1 MTILESLTSICGY
14 PISPRYVES
23 VAIKR
28 GLDIHAE
35 LSAETM
41 TESAYQ
47 LANADIM
54 AYLVTAPTIS
64 QGGQSYSLAD
74 DQRRLFLS
82 RSEAIYKEF
91 DNKDKSKTIYG
102 YKGSRL

>member
-28 GLDIHAE
+28 GIDINAE
-35 LSAETM
+35 LSADLM
-41 TESAYQ
+41 NESAYQ
-47 LANADIM
+47 LASADVM

-64 QGGQSYSLAD
+64 QGGQSYSLTD

-82 RSEAIYKEF
+82 RSEAIYAEF
-91 DNKDKSKTIYG
+91 GGNDKSKTIYG